1 MPTKKKKAFTK
12 DNSVKYL
19 LLHGNTEA
27 VNADGETLQN
37 VFVPVSKNYK
47 AGSSLLFSNLP
58 PVCQESVQEED
69 LKSEDHDLEK
79 IMETFDDDSDL
90 DEENISFF
98 PADMKN
104 ESVFESHNRSKRPLY
119 KLDVEKV
126 KEDSEDESNYSDAC
140 SQFSDADI
148 IEMFP
153 GFSLTSAR
161 SDGPKCIKTFNERF
175 EKVFEEYDDDQIG
188 ALDDEEICGHLSAES
203 ERVQSLLGSRKEE
216 EKIELGSC
224 DESLKEKILQYA
236 ETKEEEK
243 IVEVFLE
250 KPLEFDCESILSTYS
265 NKYNHPTVIREKP
278 KKVLTKHNLKQF
290 NNKNKDEK
298 TDGEDHNDSSVV
310 TSDDDKVSVASSFNN
325 RCQGETPEQRRERKR
340 LFKEFKRQN
349 RILKKECKLAHQY
362 AMRMEKSQQAKNQEK
377 VVKLL

>member
-58 PVCQESVQEED
+58 PVCQESLQEED

-90 DEENISFF
+90 DEENMSFT
-98 PADMKN
+98 PTNMKN
-104 ESVFESHNRSKRPLY
+104 EKVFESQNRSKRPLH
-119 KLDVEKV
+119 KLDIENV
-126 KEDSEDESNYSDAC
+126 KEDSEDESDYSDAC

-148 IEMFP
+148 NEMFS

-161 SDGPKCIKTFNERF
+161 SDGPECIKTFNERF

-188 ALDDEEICGHLSAES
+188 ALDDEEICGPLSPES
-203 ERVQSLLGSRKEE
+203 ERVQSILGSRKEE

-224 DESLKEKILQYA
+224 DESLKEKILQFA
-236 ETKEEEK
+236 ETEEEEK
-243 IVEVFLE
+243 IVEVFIE
-250 KPLEFDCESILSTYS
+250 KPLEYDCESILSAYS
-265 NKYNHPTVIREKP
+265 NKYNQTVIREKP
-278 KKVLTKHNLKQF
+278 KKILNKHNLKQF
-290 NNKNKDEK
+290 NNKNKDDE
-298 TDGEDHNDSSVV
+298 GEGEEHNDSSVV
-310 TSDDDKVSVASSFNN
+310 TSDDDKVSVASSFNI
-325 RCQGETPEQRRERKR
+325 RCEGETPEQRRERKR

-362 AMRMEKSQQAKNQEK
+362 ALRMEKSLQ
-377 VVKLL
+377 